1 MIKTIQI
8 VSAEYVVAVESQ
20 LYLEMIFVMGVVVK
34 YQCSKDWKG
43 DFLIQRE
50 MNLGNGNRD
59 RNLPLS

>member
-34 YQCSKDWKG
+34 YQCSKD
-43 DFLIQRE
+43 
-50 MNLGNGNRD
+50 
-59 RNLPLS
+59 